1 MLEAVRRTVSRWIQR
16 GSAREAL
23 AAEHP
28 LFADHEEIR
37 DIARQLGRSKVEL
50 DRTVLT
56 LRSWARDLNRRLDDS
71 PDGVGRSVDLRT
83 LGETVGGL
91 THNFN
96 NSLAAILAYT
106 ELLLKEAPSE
116 TAERRLKVIR
126 EDEGIDGGVGLGDA
140 AAADPPC
147 DRPPHPLEHRER

>member
-23 AAEHP
+23 AAEHS

-96 NSLAAILAYT
+96 
-106 ELLLKEAPSE
+106 
-116 TAERRLKVIR
+116 RRRSAVSR
-126 EDEGIDGGVGLGDA
+126 
-140 AAADPPC
+140 
-147 DRPPHPLEHRER
+147 